1 MPPEIKSAL
10 IAKQRI
16 LTEHETESTFTT
28 WQQSIMFQFVI
39 DSKFSRYTDQ
49 TDLGKWQDTT
59 VAHRGYTNDAT
70 TGDSVLPAD
79 TRMTALQKAQ
89 ILQVLLGS
97 IATFAPVISN
107 KFITAQATCF
117 DDIWNRLRGHY
128 GFRVT
133 GGRILEL
140 AQFSLAPD
148 ESYET
153 LWERMSM
160 FVEDNL
166 MKTSSDIKHL
176 NKATTVDE
184 TLSPTLQ
191 NITVVLW
198 FKAINAD
205 LPAMIKQ
212 RFATQL
218 RTTTLF
224 SLRDDISDSLNSV
237 LAEMQDREY
246 TVNFTKGYGYNKS
259 RKGPSKPY
267 SQFSKQVQKMCCLC
281 DAAGRP
287 EANTH
292 FLSRCRFLPQKD
304 KQYMSRVRE
313 ITGDYESEE
322 EDYPHMSQAEHG
334 ITKSVMSTPISSRV
348 DVLPSPVLEVFT
360 NNLSTEVTIDSGA
373 EVNLIA
379 ESECKR
385 LNLKIS
391 DTTQKASMADGTS
404 ALQIVGEV
412 NFTCVREHH
421 ALKFSGLV
429 VRNLNCPILA
439 GMPFLVLNDVYI
451 RPTAGTICIG
461 DCCKFQN
468 KSRYTSSIVRTCTA
482 TILRVPQKVV
492 LMPGDEITV
501 RVPDKFKDQE
511 VAVEPREISPSCTTV
526 PDWLPYHT
534 TTSSFDG
541 EIKLVNSSVE
551 PVVIKKDEQFAQVR
565 QLDSSPIEAVPHIP
579 PVSSRPAKKCGPFAE
594 SIQVDPAKQLSQEQ
608 RDAFKEIHQEFDDV
622 FSPELGMYNGKSG
635 PFKHVINMGPNLP
648 KQRPGRNPLYSRTN
662 MEELQ
667 ATIDDLL
674 WKGVLAKPEDIGVN
688 VEYVSPSFLVKK
700 SSGGHR
706 LVTAFGDLSEHAIPM
721 PAAMP
726 DVDGVLRQIAQW
738 KYILKTDLTM
748 AYYQILLAK
757 CSRKYVGIVS
767 PFRGT
772 LVYQRAVMGLP
783 GSEASLETLLSRIL
797 GDLMLKGSVVKLAD
811 DLYAGADTVEE
822 LLAVWREVLR
832 LLQLNGMRLS
842 PMKTIICPLET
853 VILGWLWRK
862 GTISSTTHRL
872 NTLMLCD
879 PPTTVHK
886 LRSFVGSYKA
896 LAKVVPHH
904 ADYLDSF
911 EKLCASNREKAEKI
925 VWTDE
930 LMNKFNQAKAH
941 LSTAKVITLPRKD
954 DPLHIVTDA
963 SATGLAAAMY
973 SIRDGEP
980 VLSGLFN
987 AKRRPHQIGWL
998 PCELEALSITAS
1010 VKHFSPYIVQS
1021 TQRTK
1026 VITDSLPCVNAYR
1039 KLARGEFSASPRVT
1053 TFLSTLSHYH
1063 IDLQHISGKKNT
1075 FSDFASRNPV
1085 TCDGSCQICKFIA
1098 ELEESPVINAVTYKD
1113 VLSGRNPV
1121 PYASRSAWL
1130 RLQGDCQDLGR
1141 VAQLLKSTKQPS
1153 DDEKADVKRY
1163 YGKVRL
1169 SNRPADGLLVYI
1181 EDRPFQ
1187 PTHQRIVVPRSMV
1200 DGLLTAIHIK
1210 LEHLTK
1216 PQLLKTFN
1224 RAFWALGA
1232 LEATE
1237 AVLRSCHTCVS
1248 LKKIPSH
1255 FTQQSTSA
1263 PPECIGVKFSADVI
1277 KRERQKILLVRE
1289 YVTSF
1294 SDAVVIRSEDSEDL
1308 REGIIKL
1315 LSRLRSPTGPPID
1328 LKVDSATALQ
1338 SLQKDPLLNS
1348 LNIKIELGDPK
1359 NINKNPISERAISEI
1374 LEEFAKRQP
1383 AGGAISETILALSV
1397 AALNSKIRASG
1408 FSSSEAWTKRD
1419 RHSCK
1424 PIEVDDSALIQL
1436 KQKERLANHQSSAM
1450 YKSRGKAINTPEVKA
1465 GEIIYLY
1472 QDREKGKCRDKYIVC
1487 YTDDEHAYC
1496 QKFVNETLRAKR
1508 YRVKLTEIMKVQKSV
1523 PDVAELCEENSD
1535 DEFDE
1540 ISISLHTDH
1549 NSSDDEASSG
1559 SERSQEPEGNE
1570 PVITQDNPEDE
1581 NLQEPSD
1588 NESVNSQG
1596 NEHSSVQDEASDEE
1610 SSNDL
1615 NDSVQNSE
1623 VEDPTLAFCPICSE
1637 EVTELHDGLLCDH
1650 CKLWFHRECV
1660 GMSKRRYKE
1669 LRKTENFEWSCP
1681 VEQVEETPRRM
1692 TTRSRPPGMILSQTP

>member
-16 LTEHETESTFTT
+16 LTEHETESTYTT

-49 TDLGKWQDTT
+49 ADLGKWQDTSIPN
-59 VAHRGYTNDAT
+59 RGYTNDAT
-70 TGDSVLPAD
+70 TGEGALPTA
-79 TRMTALQKAQ
+79 TQMTAVQKAQ

-107 KFITAQATCF
+107 KFITSQAKCF

-166 MKTSSDIKHL
+166 MKASSSIKHL
-176 NKATTVDE
+176 NAATTVDE

-198 FKAINAD
+198 LKAINAD

-246 TVNFTKGYGYNKS
+246 TVNFTKGFGYNKG
-259 RKGPSKPY
+259 RKGPFKPFSQFPKQ
-267 SQFSKQVQKMCCLC
+267 SQFSRQPQFSQQTQKMCCLC

-287 EANTH
+287 GAETH
-292 FLSRCRFLPQKD
+292 FLQYCRFLPQKD

-313 ITGDYESEE
+313 VLGEYESEE
-322 EDYPHMSQAEHG
+322 EEEYSQYPQVIQAEHG

-348 DVLPSPVLEVFT
+348 DVLPSPVLEVYT
-360 NNLSTEVTIDSGA
+360 NNLSTEMTIDSGA

-385 LNLKIS
+385 LDLKIS
-391 DTTQKASMADGTS
+391 ATTQKASMADGTS

-439 GMPFLVLNDVYI
+439 GMPFLMLNDVYI
-451 RPTAGTICIG
+451 RPTEGTIRIG

-468 KSRYTSSIVRTCTA
+468 KSKYTSSVVRTCTA

-511 VAVEPREISPSCTTV
+511 VAVEPREISPSNTMV
-526 PDWLPYHT
+526 PDWLSCHT

-551 PVVIKKDEQFAQVR
+551 PVIIKKDEQFAQVR
-565 QLDSSPIEAVPHIP
+565 QLDNSPIEAVPQLP
-579 PVSSRPAKKCGPFAE
+579 PVSTRPTKKCGPFAD
-594 SIQVDPAKQLSQEQ
+594 SIQIDPANQLSQQQ
-608 RDAFKEIHQEFDDV
+608 RDSFKTIHQEFDDV
-622 FSPELGMYNGKSG
+622 FSPELGMYNGNSG

-662 MEELQ
+662 KEELQ

-706 LVTAFGDLSEHAIPM
+706 LVTAFGDLAEHAIPM

-738 KYILKTDLTM
+738 KYILKSDLTM

-797 GDLMLKGSVVKLAD
+797 GDLMYKGSVVKLAD

-822 LLAVWREVLR
+822 LLAIWREVLR

-842 PMKTIICPLET
+842 PLKTIICPLET
-853 VILGWLWRK
+853 VILGWLWKK
-862 GTISSTTHRL
+862 GTISSTSHRL

-879 PPTTVHK
+879 PPSTVHK

-896 LAKVVPHH
+896 LSKVVPHH
-904 ADYLDSF
+904 ADHLDPF
-911 EKLCASNREKAEKI
+911 EKLCASNRDKAEKI

-930 LMNKFNQAKAH
+930 LMNKFNQAKSH

-954 DPLHIVTDA
+954 DPLHIITDA

-973 SIRDGEP
+973 SIRDDKP

-987 AKRRPHQIGWL
+987 AKRRPHQLGWL
-998 PCELEALSITAS
+998 PCEIEALSITAS
-1010 VKHFSPYIVQS
+1010 VKHFSPYIIQS

-1026 VITDSLPCVNAYR
+1026 VITDSLPCVNAHK

-1063 IDLQHISGKKNT
+1063 IDLQHISGKNNT
-1075 FSDFASRNPV
+1075 FSDFASRNPI
-1085 TCDGSCQICKFIA
+1085 TCDGSCQICSFIA
-1098 ELEESPVINAVTYKD
+1098 ELEESPVINAVTYND
-1113 VLSGRNPV
+1113 VKEGRNPV

-1130 RLQGDCQDLGR
+1130 RLQGDCLDLKR
-1141 VAQLLKSTKQPS
+1141 VSQLLKSVKEPGS
-1153 DDEKADVKRY
+1153 DEKADVKSY
-1163 YGKVRL
+1163 CKNVKL
-1169 SNRPADGLLVYI
+1169 STDGLLVFM
-1181 EDRPFQ
+1181 ENRPLQ
-1187 PTHQRIVVPRSMV
+1187 PSRQRIVVPRSMV

-1216 PQLLKTFN
+1216 PQLLNIFN
-1224 RAFWALGA
+1224 RAFWGLGA
-1232 LEATE
+1232 LEAAE
-1237 AVLRSCHTCVS
+1237 AVLQSCHTCVS

-1263 PPECIGVKFSADVI
+1263 PPECIGIKFSADVI

-1294 SDAVVIRSEDSEDL
+1294 TDAVVIRSEDSEDL

-1315 LSRLRSPTGPPID
+1315 LSRLRSPAGPPID

-1383 AGGAISETILALSV
+1383 AGGAISETTLALSV
-1397 AALNSKIRASG
+1397 AALNSKVRASG
-1408 FSSSEAWTKRD
+1408 LSSSEAWTKRD
-1419 RHSCK
+1419 MHSCK
-1424 PIEVDDSALIQL
+1424 PIEVDDTALIKS
-1436 KQKERLANHQSSAM
+1436 KQTERLANHHTSAM
-1450 YKSRGKAINTPEVKA
+1450 YKSRGKAINIPEVKA
-1465 GEIIYLY
+1465 GEIVYLS

-1496 QKFVNETLRAKR
+1496 QKFVNDQLRAKR
-1508 YRVKLTEIMKVQKSV
+1508 YRVKLTEIMKVHKLV
-1523 PDVAELCEENSD
+1523 PDPASQCEENSD
-1535 DEFDE
+1535 NEFDE
-1540 ISISLHTDH
+1540 ITITTHTDS
-1549 NSSDDEASSG
+1549 NDFDDETSNLG
-1559 SERSQEPEGNE
+1559 ENPQEPGEDE
-1570 PVITQDNPEDE
+1570 PVD
-1581 NLQEPSD
+1581 
-1588 NESVNSQG
+1588 
-1596 NEHSSVQDEASDEE
+1596 EHSSVQEEASEEE
-1610 SSNDL
+1610 SSSDV
-1615 NDSVQNSE
+1615 NDSAQESE
-1623 VEDPTLAFCPICSE
+1623 AEDPTLAFCPICSE
-1637 EVTELHDGLLCDH
+1637 EVSELQDGLLCDH

-1660 GMSKRRYKE
+1660 GMSKKRYRD
-1669 LRKTENFEWSCP
+1669 LLKTENFEWSCP
-1681 VEQVEETPRRM
+1681 VKRDEETPRRM
-1692 TTRSRPPGMILSQTP
+1692 NTRSRPPGMILSQTP